1 VHRPVEGG
9 LNQQGA
15 SARVLRKVT
24 PVKLRSPPT
33 ENPLA
38 VIVVAEDLDPNVP
51 IRPVNRATP
60 TCSRHH
66 QSTAAPDE
74 QERSRFSDGG
84 AHFEPATPAE
94 ETAVRQPVDGTLA
107 PAGHSFGHSFG
118 HSLGS
123 AMVPALVEAARD
135 GDPGAWGELVARFDG
150 MIAATGRRYRLTPAD
165 VAELQQTTWL
175 RLVEN
180 IHRVEQPERVGGWL
194 ATTARRES
202 LLLLKRAEKY
212 RSGADQILVNM
223 PDKHLPDPDA
233 RSIARERDAVVQ
245 AAWEHLKPRCQE
257 LLSLLVAD
265 DPLGYK
271 HLSDLLQMPIGS
283 IGPTRARC
291 LEHLRRLIEEQGLS
305 AA

>member
-1 VHRPVEGG
+1 MHRPVEGG
-9 LNQQGA
+9 LNRQGA

-24 PVKLRSPPT
+24 PVNLRSPPT
-33 ENPLA
+33 ENSLA

-66 QSTAAPDE
+66 QIAAPGE
-74 QERSRFSDGG
+74 QERSQCSDGG

-94 ETAVRQPVDGTLA
+94 ETAVRRPVEGALA
-107 PAGHSFGHSFG
+107 PAGHSFGQ
-118 HSLGS
+118 SLGS
-123 AMVPALVEAARD
+123 AVVPALVEAARD

-233 RSIARERDAVVQ
+233 RPIARERDAVVQ
-245 AAWEHLKPRCQE
+245 AAWAHLKPRCQE

-271 HLSDLLQMPIGS
+271 HLSDLLRMPIGS

-291 LEHLRRLIEEQGLS
+291 LEHLRRLIEEQGLT

>member
-1 VHRPVEGG
+1 MSSAARTSQIEPVRGS
-9 LNQQGA
+9 A
-15 SARVLRKVT
+15 SCTRKGT
-24 PVKLRSPPT
+24 PVNLRSHLT
-33 ENPLA
+33 EKSLA

-51 IRPVNRATP
+51 IRPVNRAMP

-66 QSTAAPDE
+66 HSTTAPDE
-74 QERSRFSDGG
+74 QGRSRFSDGRAQLG
-84 AHFEPATPAE
+84 PAAPDEEPE
-94 ETAVRQPVDGTLA
+94 VDLSIDGGVA
-107 PAGHSFGHSFG
+107 PAVY
-118 HSLGS
+118 SLRS
-123 AMVPALVEAARD
+123 ALVPALVEAAKE

-223 PDKHLPDPDA
+223 PDTHLPDPDA
-233 RSIARERDAVVQ
+233 RPIANERDAVVQ

-291 LEHLRRLIEEQGLS
+291 LEHLRRLIEEQGLT